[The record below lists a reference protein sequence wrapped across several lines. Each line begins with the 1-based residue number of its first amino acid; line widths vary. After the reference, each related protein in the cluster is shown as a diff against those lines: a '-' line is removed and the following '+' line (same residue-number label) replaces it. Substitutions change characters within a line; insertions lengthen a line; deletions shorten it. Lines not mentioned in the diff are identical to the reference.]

1 MAELFSTD
9 DGSVRDVPNDA
20 VRRQW
25 QVNRDAWRHRRLGR
39 IEEEKLP
46 KTADGRT
53 QDDPTSEQAFALS
66 CSHVCTADHL

>member
-1 MAELFSTD
+1 
-9 DGSVRDVPNDA
+9 

-53 QDDPTSEQAFALS
+53 QDDPT
-66 CSHVCTADHL
+66 